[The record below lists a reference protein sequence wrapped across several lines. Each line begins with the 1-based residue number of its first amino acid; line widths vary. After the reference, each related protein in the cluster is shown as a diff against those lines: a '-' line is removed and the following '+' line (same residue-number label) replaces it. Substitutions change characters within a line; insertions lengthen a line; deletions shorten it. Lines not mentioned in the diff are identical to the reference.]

1 MVLNLSDNMASS
13 NSLENRQGELDFTLT
28 NKIEQIKTGSAAMSE
43 KACHNEDFHP

>member
-28 NKIEQIKTGSAAMSE
+28 NE